1 MQKWSIPQAAPIAV
15 DIVLFDSFS
24 NHCLANLL
32 EPLRAANDLARRT
45 IFDWQI
51 LTLDGSACTSSSGLK
66 ILADAPIDA
75 QHDKGL
81 FFVVCSYGYRELD
94 TSKNRRMLRKASR
107 RARTVVGMD
116 TGAWLLAGAG
126 LLDGR
131 NATVHWDIA
140 EVMAETF
147 PETTILEQNYVA
159 DGNVITSGGAATAFD
174 LAQHLIAENAGQ
186 LLSLD
191 VGALFTHNA
200 LQLGAIPAHKPKS
213 RITAHALS
221 IMQGAIEEPLTVR
234 QIAERIATTQK
245 QLERRFLDEFGA
257 SPNRVYRFLRLA
269 AGRRLLEN
277 TRLPVSEI
285 ALRTG
290 YHDAGAMSRAFRQQ
304 FGVAPRE
311 LRRRLEPVRAQASP
325 PAGG

>member
-1 MQKWSIPQAAPIAV
+1 MQKWSIPQAEPVAV
-15 DIVLFDSFS
+15 DILLLDSFS

-51 LTLDGSACTSSSGLK
+51 LTLDGAACVSSSDLK
-66 ILADAPIDA
+66 ILADAPVDA
-75 QHDKGL
+75 QRNGGL

-94 TSKNRRMLRKASR
+94 TTRNRRLLRKASR
-107 RARTVVGMD
+107 RAATVIGMD

-131 NATVHWDIA
+131 HATVHWDVA

-147 PETTILEQNYVA
+147 PDTTILEQSFVV
-159 DGNVITSGGAATAFD
+159 DGQLITSGGAATAFD

-191 VGALFTHNA
+191 VGALFTHDA
-200 LQLGAIPAHKPKS
+200 LQLGAVPAYKPES
-213 RITAHALS
+213 RLTAHALS
-221 IMQGAIEEPLTVR
+221 VMRSAIEEPLTMR

-245 QLERRFLDEFGA
+245 QLERRFHDEFNA
-257 SPNRVYRFLRLA
+257 SPNQVYRFLRLA

-304 FGVAPRE
+304 FGVAPRD
-311 LRRRLEPVRAQASP
+311 LRRRATART
-325 PAGG
+325 GR

>member
-1 MQKWSIPQAAPIAV
+1 MQKWSIPQAEPVAV
-15 DIVLFDSFS
+15 DILLFDSFS

-51 LTLDGSACTSSSGLK
+51 LTLDGAACVSSSGLK
-66 ILADAPIDA
+66 VLADAPVEA
-75 QHDKGL
+75 QRSQGL

-94 TSKNRRMLRKASR
+94 NKAHRRLLRKASR
-107 RARTVVGMD
+107 RAASVIGMD

-131 NATVHWDIA
+131 KATVHWDVA

-147 PETTILEQNYVA
+147 PNATILEQSYVV

-191 VGALFTHNA
+191 VGALFTRDA
-200 LQLGAIPAHKPKS
+200 LQMGAIAAFRPAS

-221 IMQGAIEEPLTVR
+221 VMHSAIEEPLTVR
-234 QIAERIATTQK
+234 QVAERIATTQK
-245 QLERRFLDEFGA
+245 QLERRFQDEFGA
-257 SPNRVYRFLRLA
+257 SPNQVYRFLRLTA
-269 AGRRLLEN
+269 VRRLLEN
-277 TRLPVSEI
+277 TRLPISEI

-290 YHDAGAMSRAFRQQ
+290 YHDASAMSRAFRQQ
-304 FGVAPRE
+304 FGIAPRE
-311 LRRRLEPVRAQASP
+311 LRRRAASQP
-325 PAGG
+325 DK